1 MSPGREPDDPDPA
14 RGHGLIV
21 TLDMQTDDCDPPAEN
36 WLTHEFTRVAALA
49 GVAGGC
55 INLAVVDDE
64 QMAELHQQYCNIP
77 GTTDVLTF
85 DLRDEDDVPEIK
97 VSDTFSEGAVVEG
110 DIVLCMDVAARQ
122 AAERGHDT
130 RLELLLYAVHGLL
143 HLLGEDDH
151 EPGDYRK
158 MHQRENELLTRAG
171 FGPVFGEP

>member
-21 TLDMQTDDCDPPAEN
+21 TLDLQTDDCDPPAEN

-85 DLRDEDDVPEIK
+85 DLRDDQKPP
-97 VSDTFSEGAVVEG
+97 AVGQSVEG

-151 EPGDYRK
+151 ELDDYRK